1 MDTTLQ
7 SVAANAPADEHS
19 GLLQAAALAAGASLL
34 IVGAGMVTLAFA
46 AYVSLGRF
54 IAEAVVGVIVA
65 GGGAALLLSA
75 LKGEPRSKAAALI
88 GDATLL
94 GSLFY
99 LGTVLPP
106 FNHHAVG
113 RTVATLQFIA
123 VILAI
128 TIGTA
133 AIALTPAP
141 EHNFTGWKHIGQIA
155 LAGDGVVLVA
165 GTILLGIGL
174 GQLDKAS
181 LMPPMWNWV
190 SFLGLTVPGMIVLVM
205 IRGAAKK
212 LGPTEQTLGW
222 RAKGIWVL
230 LGWEILLVV
239 GLGVMIYGALY
250 NLVLGKNGFQ
260 GGFKGN
266 TNGLLLWAVAAAFL
280 IFVRGS
286 FERALIRLPERR
298 WYPVVREALYVAGAF
313 AFIVGER
320 SVIAGK
326 PPTLATGAALPIAL
340 LIILAAAVLLVPIR
354 LAAKPAELGQPE
366 PHIVEAAGA
375 EA

>member
-1 MDTTLQ
+1 MDTALKSAT
-7 SVAANAPADEHS
+7 VTADEHS
-19 GLLQAAALAAGASLL
+19 GLLQAAALAAGASLF
-34 IVGAGMVTLAFA
+34 IVGAGMVALAFA
-46 AYVSLGRF
+46 AYVSVGRF
-54 IAEAVVGVIVA
+54 VAEAVIGVIVT
-65 GGGAALLLSA
+65 GGGGALLLSA
-75 LKGEPRSKAAALI
+75 LKGQPRSKAAALI

-113 RTVATLQFIA
+113 RTVANLQFIA

-174 GQLDKAS
+174 GQLDKAA
-181 LMPPMWNWV
+181 LMPPKWSWI

-205 IRGAAKK
+205 IRGAVKK
-212 LGPTEQTLGW
+212 LGPTERTLGW
-222 RAKGIWVL
+222 QPKGIWVL
-230 LGWEILLVV
+230 LGWELLLVA

-250 NLVLGKNGFQ
+250 NLVLGANGFT

-266 TNGLLLWAVAAAFL
+266 TNGLLLWATAAAFL
-280 IFVRGS
+280 IFVRGP
-286 FERALIRLPERR
+286 FERVLIRLQERR
-298 WYPVVREALYVAGAF
+298 RFPAVREALYVVGAF

-320 SVIAGK
+320 SVISGK
-326 PPTLATGAALPIAL
+326 APTLATGAAFPIAF
-340 LIILAAAVLLVPIR
+340 LIILAAALLLVPIR
-354 LAAKPAELGQPE
+354 LVTKPAELGKPE
-366 PHIVEAAGA
+366 PHVVEAAGA

>member
-1 MDTTLQ
+1 MDTALT
-7 SVAANAPADEHS
+7 SATAKAPAREHS
-19 GLLQAAALAAGASLL
+19 GLLQVAALAAGASLF
-34 IVGAGMVTLAFA
+34 IVGAGMVALAFA
-46 AYVSLGRF
+46 AYLSPGRF
-54 IAEAVVGVIVA
+54 VAEAVVGAIVA
-65 GGGAALLLSA
+65 ASGGALLFSALRGHPQSKMAALL
-75 LKGEPRSKAAALI
+75 
-88 GDATLL
+88 GDLTLL

-99 LGTVLPP
+99 LGSALPP
-106 FNHHAVG
+106 FNHHMVN
-113 RTVATLQFIA
+113 RPVATLQFIA

-141 EHNFTGWKHIGQIA
+141 AHNFAGWKHIGQIV
-155 LAGDGVVLVA
+155 LAADGVVLVA

-181 LMPPMWNWV
+181 LTPPMWNWV

-205 IRGAAKK
+205 IRGAVKK

-222 RAKGIWVL
+222 QAKGIWVL
-230 LGWEILLVV
+230 LGWEMLLVA

-250 NLVLGKNGFQ
+250 NLVLGANGFA

-266 TNGLLLWAVAAAFL
+266 ANGLLLWVIAAAFL
-280 IFVRGS
+280 VFVRGP

-298 WYPVVREALYVAGAF
+298 WYPVVREMLYLAGAF

-320 SVIAGK
+320 SVISGK
-326 PPTLATGAALPIAL
+326 APNLVTGAALPIAL
-340 LIILAAAVLLVPIR
+340 LIILAAAALLVPIR
-354 LAAKPAELGQPE
+354 LATKPAELGRPG
-366 PHIVEAAGA
+366 PGVVAAAVA

>member
-1 MDTTLQ
+1 MIWQEDPMDIALQ
-7 SVAANAPADEHS
+7 SPTAKAQAGEHS
-19 GLLQAAALAAGASLL
+19 GLLQAAALAAGASLC

-75 LKGEPRSKAAALI
+75 LKGEPRSKMAALI
-88 GDATLL
+88 GDAALL

-99 LGTVLPP
+99 LG
-106 FNHHAVG
+106 
-113 RTVATLQFIA
+113 TVATLQFIA

-181 LMPPMWNWV
+181 LTPPMWNWV

-280 IFVRGS
+280 VFVRGP

-298 WYPVVREALYVAGAF
+298 WYPVVREVLYVAGAF

-320 SVIAGK
+320 SVISGK

-340 LIILAAAVLLVPIR
+340 LIILAAAFLLVPIR

-366 PHIVEAAGA
+366 PHIVEAA
-375 EA
+375 EE

>member
-1 MDTTLQ
+1 MDTALKSTT
-7 SVAANAPADEHS
+7 ANAPTDAHS
-19 GLLQAAALAAGASLL
+19 GLLQVAALAAGTTLV
-34 IVGAGMVTLAFA
+34 IVGAGMVALAFA
-46 AYVSLGRF
+46 AYISLGRF
-54 IAEAVVGVIVA
+54 IAEAVVGAIVA
-65 GGGAALLLSA
+65 GGGGALLLSA
-75 LKGEPRSKAAALI
+75 LQGKPRSKMAALI

-113 RTVATLQFIA
+113 RTVANLQFIA

-128 TIGTA
+128 IIGTA

-141 EHNFTGWKHIGQIA
+141 EHNFTGWKHIGQIV

-174 GQLDKAS
+174 GQLDKMS
-181 LMPPMWNWV
+181 LMPPKWNWV

-212 LGPTEQTLGW
+212 LGPTERTLGW
-222 RAKGIWVL
+222 QAKGIWVL
-230 LGWEILLVV
+230 LGWEVLLVA

-250 NLVLGKNGFQ
+250 NLVLGANGFT

-280 IFVRGS
+280 IFVRGP
-286 FERALIRLPERR
+286 FERMLIRIEERR
-298 WYPVVREALYVAGAF
+298 WYPVVREMLYVAGAF

-320 SVIAGK
+320 SVISGK
-326 PPTLATGAALPIAL
+326 APTLATGAALPIAL
-340 LIILAAAVLLVPIR
+340 LIILAAAFLLVPIR

-366 PHIVEAAGA
+366 PHVVEAAGA

>member
-1 MDTTLQ
+1 MDTALKSAT
-7 SVAANAPADEHS
+7 AKAPTDEHF
-19 GLLQAAALAAGASLL
+19 GLLQTAALAAGASLF
-34 IVGAGMVTLAFA
+34 IVGAGMVALAFA

-54 IAEAVVGVIVA
+54 IAEAGVGAIVA
-65 GGGAALLLSA
+65 ASVAALLLSA
-75 LKGEPRSKAAALI
+75 LQGKPRSKAAALI

-106 FNHHAVG
+106 FNHHTVG
-113 RTVATLQFIA
+113 RTVANLQFIA

-128 TIGTA
+128 TIGTS

-141 EHNFTGWKHIGQIA
+141 EHNFMGWKHIGQIA

-174 GQLDKAS
+174 GQLDKMS
-181 LMPPMWNWV
+181 LMPPKWNWI

-230 LGWEILLVV
+230 LGWEILLVA

-250 NLVLGKNGFQ
+250 NLALGANGFT
-260 GGFKGN
+260 GGFKEN

-280 IFVRGS
+280 VFVRGP
-286 FERALIRLPERR
+286 FERALIRLQERR
-298 WYPVVREALYVAGAF
+298 WYPVGRELLYVAGAF

-320 SVIAGK
+320 SVISGK

-340 LIILAAAVLLVPIR
+340 LIILAAAFLLVPIR

-366 PHIVEAAGA
+366 PHVVEAAGA